1 MFVDF
6 FVLILDFISIST
18 HFKALAQALIA
29 FARTLIGLT
38 HLNSTGKLHQL
49 HKMFVFSAPNFVSS
63 LEDEDFVYFFFR
75 EAAVEH
81 INCGKSIFSRVAR
94 VCKSDTGGKHK
105 EHAITKYFLK
115 NFMKEG
121 KK

>member
-1 MFVDF
+1 MF
-6 FVLILDFISIST
+6 
-18 HFKALAQALIA
+18 
-29 FARTLIGLT
+29 
-38 HLNSTGKLHQL
+38 
-49 HKMFVFSAPNFVSS
+49 FSAPNFVSS

-105 EHAITKYFLK
+105 EHAKTEYFFK

-121 KK
+121 KKSILGIGRGKGSHNFHKCVIKGRH